1 MNDVNNSNIALQT
14 FTFEDTTIRAGLD
27 DGEPWFVAQDV
38 ARVLGYR
45 DAPNITRQI
54 DPDEKGTHLVS
65 TPGGPQKMTTITEAG
80 LYQIILKREAS
91 YVKDPAARAMVSRF
105 QWCVTHEVLPSLRKT
120 GSYSLPASK
129 APAAL
134 SDEELLS
141 RAVLVATNK
150 IQQLEMQNRE
160 LSNENKTLKPKAAY
174 ADMVGAAENTLTM
187 PQMAKILSSHGFPG
201 GVVKLYR
208 KLREDH
214 IVFRKNGRNLPCQ
227 RYVDAGLFT
236 ARISPYEAKGH
247 HYNGVTMLVTPKGS
261 RWLAARYCPTATP
274 EIGKN
279 ETPVLDA
286 APTWQS
292 ACFVE
297 EARGYQ
303 GEGYPMLHV
312 FDDRTAAEAWAAQ
325 HNGRLIDNRRAKAE
339 AEDITGLRVEALG
352 WTWDGSLNGL
362 RALPGSD
369 DGKFVQAVADTYAL
383 DAGPWTGGITFH
395 C

>member
-247 HYNGVTMLVTPKGS
+247 HYNGGD
-261 RWLAARYCPTATP
+261 
-274 EIGKN
+274 
-279 ETPVLDA
+279 DA
-286 APTWQS
+286 
-292 ACFVE
+292 
-297 EARGYQ
+297 GH
-303 GEGYPMLHV
+303 GEGFALAGRPILPHGHAR
-312 FDDRTAAEAWAAQ
+312 DREERNPCSGRCSDLAVSLFCGGGAWLS
-325 HNGRLIDNRRAKAE
+325 GRRLPHAP
-339 AEDITGLRVEALG
+339 RV
-352 WTWDGSLNGL
+352 
-362 RALPGSD
+362 R
-369 DGKFVQAVADTYAL
+369 
-383 DAGPWTGGITFH
+383 
-395 C
+395 